1 MIMRVGKLCGANS
14 DRDNGEAKLSGPKF
28 LFTDYMYKGRERRNY
43 QKVIQRSRISLFSCC

>member
-1 MIMRVGKLCGANS
+1 MRVGKLCGANS